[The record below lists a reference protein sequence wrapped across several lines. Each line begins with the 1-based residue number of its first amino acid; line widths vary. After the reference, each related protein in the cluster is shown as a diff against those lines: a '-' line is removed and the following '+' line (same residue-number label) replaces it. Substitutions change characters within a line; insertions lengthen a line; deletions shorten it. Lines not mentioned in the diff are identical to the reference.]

1 MASLTSVEETKRRAR
16 FDTRAHTPIK
26 QSQSVRVRVR
36 ERFNLPAA
44 VFSSSLVTMCNTGSD
59 LPSSSPAPSSSLSP
73 PLTSFKSKSSAHQL
87 LHPVDGDDHALL
99 QFSKVRHTWGGGMHC
114 TFFSGRD

>member
-1 MASLTSVEETKRRAR
+1 
-16 FDTRAHTPIK
+16 
-26 QSQSVRVRVR
+26 
-36 ERFNLPAA
+36 
-44 VFSSSLVTMCNTGSD
+44 MCNTGSD